1 MATDWTDRLRLRN
14 LRYLLSLEQTRNLS
28 HSASLLNTTQPG
40 LSKWLKEL
48 EEDVGLPLFERHAR
62 GLIPT
67 PNGKVLIEHAR
78 RVLSQLDRAATD
90 MSTLREGVSG
100 RLAIGASGAAA
111 SVSAPMAILRMA
123 ERLPALRVDLVEAT
137 MDRLLVMLAQG
148 ELDVV
153 IGRTSKQMLDG
164 ALISSELL
172 YVEPV
177 DLIARPGHPLFLKA
191 TVNWDDVERYRWIV
205 WPRETP
211 VRNALE
217 AALASAGR
225 QLPKNYVESNSVIAN
240 VTLLTH
246 SDMIG
251 TASHRSTQMLTR
263 LKLVRSLSLKMQGF
277 GSVSMYWRNDEIFPQ
292 TIEQALDCIRDV
304 TRYQETDAEI

>member
-28 HSASLLNTTQPG
+28 HSANLLNTTQPG

-62 GLIPT
+62 GLMPT

-90 MSTLREGVSG
+90 MSTLRAGVSG

-111 SVSAPMAILRMA
+111 SVAAPIAILRMA
-123 ERLPALRVDLVEAT
+123 ERLPTVRVELVEAT
-137 MDRLLVMLAQG
+137 MDRLLTLLAQG

-153 IGRTSKQMLDG
+153 IGRTSKHTLDR
-164 ALISSELL
+164 ALIASELL
-172 YVEPV
+172 YLEPI
-177 DLIARPGHPLFLKA
+177 DLIARPGHPLFLKQGI
-191 TVNWDDVERYRWIV
+191 TWDDVECYRWIV

-217 AALASAGR
+217 AALLTAGR
-225 QLPKNYVESNSVIAN
+225 QLPLNYVESNSVIAN

-251 TASHRSTQMLTR
+251 TASHRSTQMLSR
-263 LKLVRSLSLKMQGF
+263 LKLVRSLPLKLQGF

-304 TRYQETDAEI
+304 TRYQEPDVDV

>member
-28 HSASLLNTTQPG
+28 HSATLLNTTQPG

-62 GLIPT
+62 GLVPT

-90 MSTLREGVSG
+90 MSTLRDGVSG
-100 RLAIGASGAAA
+100 RIAVGASGAAA
-111 SVSAPMAILRMA
+111 SVAAPIAILRMA
-123 ERLPALRVDLVEAT
+123 ERMPTLRVELVEAT
-137 MDRLLVMLAQG
+137 MDRLLTMLAQG
-148 ELDVV
+148 EIDVV
-153 IGRTSKQMLDG
+153 IGRTSKQILDG

-172 YVEPV
+172 YLEPV
-177 DLIARPGHPLFLKA
+177 DLIARPGHPLFLKQDIR
-191 TVNWDDVERYRWIV
+191 WDDVERYRWIV

-217 AALASAGR
+217 AALQTAGR
-225 QLPKNYVESNSVIAN
+225 PLPKNY
-240 VTLLTH
+240 
-246 SDMIG
+246 
-251 TASHRSTQMLTR
+251 
-263 LKLVRSLSLKMQGF
+263 
-277 GSVSMYWRNDEIFPQ
+277 
-292 TIEQALDCIRDV
+292 
-304 TRYQETDAEI
+304 

>member
-14 LRYLLSLEQTRNLS
+14 LRFLLSLEQTRNLS
-28 HSASLLNTTQPG
+28 HSATLLNTTQPG

-62 GLIPT
+62 GLVPT

-90 MSTLREGVSG
+90 MGTLRDGVSG
-100 RLAIGASGAAA
+100 RIAVGASGAAA
-111 SVSAPMAILRMA
+111 SVAAPIAILRMA
-123 ERLPALRVDLVEAT
+123 ERMPTLRVELVEAT
-137 MDRLLVMLAQG
+137 MDRLLTMLAQG
-148 ELDVV
+148 EIDVV
-153 IGRTSKQMLDG
+153 IGRTSKQTLDG

-172 YVEPV
+172 YLEPV
-177 DLIARPGHPLFLKA
+177 DLIARPGHPLFLKQ
-191 TVNWDDVERYRWIV
+191 NIRWDDVERYRWIV

-217 AALASAGR
+217 AALQTAGR
-225 QLPKNYVESNSVIAN
+225 PLPKNYIESNSVIAN

-251 TASHRSTQMLTR
+251 TASHRSTRMLTR
-263 LKLVRSLSLKMQGF
+263 LKLVRSLPLKLEGF
-277 GSVSMYWRNDEIFPQ
+277 GSVSMYWRNDEIFPK

-304 TRYQETDAEI
+304 TRYLETDADN